1 MREKVVVSKTWLVL
15 ATLNTGLYFYGKL
28 NYDESF
34 TFIGAVGIV
43 GALTCGL
50 TGLIIKALRNV
61 TR

>member
-1 MREKVVVSKTWLVL
+1 MSKTWLVL
-15 ATLNTGLYFYGKL
+15 ATLSTGLYFYGKL
-28 NYDESF
+28 NYDEFF